1 MSAAIFAPG
10 FKTDPYW
17 WEAAPRPRAP
27 EKPLPAEADV
37 VIVGSG
43 YTGTSAALTLARNGR
58 SVLLLDAEDPGYGA
72 SSRNAGYVGRNLWH
86 KFEPLARKFGKE
98 AGKDLASQAVEA
110 HNYTV
115 NLIEKEQI
123 RCHFNYCS
131 RFIAAHTPSHYK
143 KLSKDY
149 EKLRA
154 SGVEMN
160 IEMVPREQ
168 QRSEIGSDRYY
179 GGMLLHGTG
188 SVHPG
193 LYHLGLLDRA
203 MASGAEVH
211 GRTKVTRI
219 ARDRDGRF
227 SVTTSRGMVRAR
239 DVIVA
244 TCGYSGPELKWFQ
257 RRILPIRLFQIATEP
272 LPKATL
278 DRLIPRGRTILD
290 SKINIYW
297 IRRSPDDSRIILG
310 GRTGKEESGLIG
322 KARALHRE
330 MTEIFPELKDVKIT
344 HCWEGQTGFT
354 FDELPHIGI
363 YGGIHYAMGY
373 CGVGMPMGTY
383 LGHKV
388 GLKVL
393 RKPEGKTPF
402 DEQPF
407 TSRPYYWN
415 KPWFLPFLIAYF
427 NFVDWWD
434 RVRS

>member
-1 MSAAIFAPG
+1 MSTDIFAPG

-17 WEAAPRPRAP
+17 WEAAPRPRQ
-27 EKPLPAEADV
+27 PLKSLAAEADI

-58 SVLLLDAEDPGYGA
+58 GVLLLDAEDPGYGA

-86 KFEPLARKFGKE
+86 KFEPLARKFGNETGKE
-98 AGKDLASQAVEA
+98 LASQAIEA

-149 EKLRA
+149 ERLRA
-154 SGVEMN
+154 AGIKMN
-160 IEMVPREQ
+160 VEMVPSDQ
-168 QRSEIGSDRYY
+168 QQSEIGSDRYY
-179 GGMLLHGTG
+179 GGMLLHDTG

-203 MASGAEVH
+203 IASGAEVH

-219 ARDRDGRF
+219 VRDQDGRF
-227 SVTTSRGMVRAR
+227 SVTTTRGTVQAR

-244 TCGYSGPELKWFQ
+244 TCGYSGPEVKWFQ

-278 DRLIPRGRTILD
+278 DRLIPRGRTVLD

-297 IRRSPDDSRIILG
+297 IRRSPDDTCLIVG
-310 GRTGKEESGLIG
+310 GRTGKEEGGLTG
-322 KARALHRE
+322 KARALHRV
-330 MTEIFPELKDVKIT
+330 MTEVFPELKDVKIT

-354 FDELPHIGI
+354 FDELPHIGVHD
-363 YGGIHYAMGY
+363 GVHYAMGY

-402 DEQPF
+402 DGRPF
-407 TSRPYYWN
+407 PSRPYYWN
-415 KPWFLPFLIAYF
+415 KPWFLPFLIAYY
-427 NFVDWWD
+427 NFVDWRD
-434 RVRS
+434 RVRG